1 MPAEGA
7 NSACALG
14 HWARTTKESAG
25 PSAAASH
32 PVRKTSATA
41 ARWTYPRGTVPM
53 NNEPAAKAL
62 SVLGAEI
69 AASILGTPVF
79 LRPEQVE
86 RGSGHPAQ
94 A

>member
-1 MPAEGA
+1 
-7 NSACALG
+7 
-14 HWARTTKESAG
+14 
-25 PSAAASH
+25 
-32 PVRKTSATA
+32 
-41 ARWTYPRGTVPM
+41 M